1 MFMVLVLGF
10 SVISYEEMFM
20 VAESERKNIFFEKLI
35 CRKLPPSGG
44 GTEVR
49 L

>member
-20 VAESERKNIFFEKLI
+20 VAESERKNIFL
-35 CRKLPPSGG
+35 RS
-44 GTEVR
+44 
-49 L
+49 